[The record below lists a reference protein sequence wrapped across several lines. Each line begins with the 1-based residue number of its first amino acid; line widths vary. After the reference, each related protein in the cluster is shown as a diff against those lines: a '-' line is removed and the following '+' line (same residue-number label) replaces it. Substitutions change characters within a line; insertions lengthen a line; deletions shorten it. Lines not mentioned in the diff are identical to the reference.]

1 MRRAGQ
7 RAVAGHRATRC
18 GSSPAHTRKASFR
31 RRVSCSLAVLEL
43 RDGRN
48 GCRWPLGAGDTRS
61 RRRGRGTSRLAKQLL
76 VDDHGRRKARPAR
89 VRDRAVAPQP
99 PQPIP
104 ALRNRQFRQTR
115 NDSWW
120 ARTNQ
125 TGSVCIAG
133 QGRRDQRDP
142 IRGAGVDRPTR
153 RRRCLRLGPSGRVGM
168 NAGQVHQRGRVAER
182 AQDGGHAGACGRREA
197 TSIPRMS
204 SIPAGSKAGSRARWI
219 GKATILLPPR
229 PTAACIARAAIVRP
243 CGVAMEPG

>member
-1 MRRAGQ
+1 MAGMDAAGLWGRAI
-7 RAVAGHRATRC
+7 
-18 GSSPAHTRKASFR
+18 
-31 RRVSCSLAVLEL
+31 
-43 RDGRN
+43 
-48 GCRWPLGAGDTRS
+48 
-61 RRRGRGTSRLAKQLL
+61 RGRGDAAGEPPGSPSSSWSTITDGGRP
-76 VDDHGRRKARPAR
+76 GRRAYVIARWR
-89 VRDRAVAPQP
+89 
-99 PQPIP
+99 
-104 ALRNRQFRQTR
+104 RQFRQTR